1 MSDQI
6 AVCGLVATS
15 PRSVLTK
22 EGVPVTSFRL
32 ASTQRRFNRESGSWI
47 DAETNW
53 FTVSSFR
60 QLATNAEVSI
70 QKGDR
75 VLVQGRIRVRDWDNG
90 ERTGTSVEIEAES
103 LGHDLTFGTSE
114 FKRVYSK
121 PVIEA
126 EDEAEDLEDSEAELQ
141 TA

>member
-15 PRSVLTK
+15 PRNVVTK
-22 EGVPVTSFRL
+22 DGLSVTSFRL

-60 QLATNAEVSI
+60 QLANNAENSL

-75 VLVQGRIRVRDWDNG
+75 ILVQGRIKIRDWDNG
-90 ERTGTSVEIEAES
+90 EKTGTSVEIEAES
-103 LGHDLTFGTSE
+103 LGHDLMFGTTE
-114 FKRVYSK
+114 FTRVNSR
-121 PVIEA
+121 PIIETEDGQEEA
-126 EDEAEDLEDSEAELQ
+126 EDSETELQ
-141 TA
+141 PA